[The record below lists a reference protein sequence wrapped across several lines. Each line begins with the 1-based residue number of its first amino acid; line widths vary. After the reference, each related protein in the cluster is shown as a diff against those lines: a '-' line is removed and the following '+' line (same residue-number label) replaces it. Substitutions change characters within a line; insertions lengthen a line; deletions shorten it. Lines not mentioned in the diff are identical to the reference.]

1 MKNTAD
7 GYISESVTLTYK
19 IDKTN
24 PTGEIRIDQ
33 RNAWQSFWNTISFD
47 LFYKSR
53 QTVTLT
59 AADEAS
65 GVTAIEYLLSEED
78 YTAAQ
83 LDGMTLQPYTAPVA
97 ITPNDRLIAYAR
109 ITDAAG
115 NVTYLRS
122 DGVVLDAA
130 APVIAGVDDGAVYC
144 GSVTFT
150 VTDAYLDTVTV
161 DGTAAV
167 SAPGRAAGSTYIIE
181 ADSQLHTIV
190 ATDRAGNSTRVQIT
204 VNNGHTVGTPA
215 SCKAPAVC
223 RYCGESFGDP
233 APGNHGG
240 LLRRVDKVNATS
252 TADGNIEYWYCSGCG
267 KYYLDAAAGREI
279 TRGDTIL
286 PAIGLRIVGDVRVW
300 RPGDKPLGRSTA

>member
-19 IDKTN
+19 IDKTH

-97 ITPNDRLIAYAR
+97 ITP
-109 ITDAAG
+109 
-115 NVTYLRS
+115 
-122 DGVVLDAA
+122 
-130 APVIAGVDDGAVYC
+130 
-144 GSVTFT
+144 
-150 VTDAYLDTVTV
+150 
-161 DGTAAV
+161 
-167 SAPGRAAGSTYIIE
+167 
-181 ADSQLHTIV
+181 Q
-190 ATDRAGNSTRVQIT
+190 
-204 VNNGHTVGTPA
+204 
-215 SCKAPAVC
+215 
-223 RYCGESFGDP
+223 
-233 APGNHGG
+233 
-240 LLRRVDKVNATS
+240 
-252 TADGNIEYWYCSGCG
+252 
-267 KYYLDAAAGREI
+267 
-279 TRGDTIL
+279 
-286 PAIGLRIVGDVRVW
+286 
-300 RPGDKPLGRSTA
+300 